1 MVTED
6 AIKAIINPRLNR
18 TLWFAQLAMPDEK
31 FQVFRKLL
39 LDEFGKRGLEGDLDR
54 LLGSASEQER

>member
-18 TLWFAQLAMPDEK
+18 VLWFAQLAMPDEK

-39 LDEFGKRGLEGDLDR
+39 LDEFGKRGLEGELDR
-54 LLGSASEQER
+54 LCSSASEQEG